1 MSHCIVREDTSSN
14 NIGMPGSAGKL
25 ATAKT
30 PSTAGMTAIAE
41 TPAKGTPT
49 KKGTQQQLEHQE
61 LKGRQQ

>member
-1 MSHCIVREDTSSN
+1 
-14 NIGMPGSAGKL
+14 MPGSAGKL